1 MNLSIQS
8 ELQLLAEELHQ
19 HLIPS
24 FLEKLAGEL
33 GFVQRKCKFSG
44 RDLATICVCTSQWIA
59 SDSLVRLCSQLHAI
73 YKQRQRLQSDS
84 VFSAY
89 N

>member
-24 FLEKLAGEL
+24 FLEKLTG
-33 GFVQRKCKFSG
+33 
-44 RDLATICVCTSQWIA
+44 
-59 SDSLVRLCSQLHAI
+59 
-73 YKQRQRLQSDS
+73 
-84 VFSAY
+84 
-89 N
+89 